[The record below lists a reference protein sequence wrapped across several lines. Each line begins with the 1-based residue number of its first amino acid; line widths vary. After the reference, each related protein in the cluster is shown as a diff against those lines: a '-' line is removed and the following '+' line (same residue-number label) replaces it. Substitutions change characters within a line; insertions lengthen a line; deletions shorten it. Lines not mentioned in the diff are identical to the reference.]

1 MIYNL
6 WFMLYNIIDIHSII
20 GIIHEL
26 SPLIL
31 YRYWY
36 LSISIHIYPYLSI
49 SIHHLHDSSV
59 SMEPSAAPC
68 RPWRQNSVKTMSRRP
83 RRRRWRCDPQG
94 LSWVVHKPSPSR
106 LRLMKSAWFGTCF
119 IFPYIGNDHPN
130 WLSHF
135 SEGFKLQTRNG

>member
-1 MIYNL
+1 MIYAIQHYRHPHNHRHNTWTITFDFISL
-6 WFMLYNIIDIHSII
+6 
-20 GIIHEL
+20 
-26 SPLIL
+26 LIP
-31 YRYWY
+31 
-36 LSISIHIYPYLSI
+36 IHIYPYLSI

-106 LRLMKSAWFGTCF
+106 LRLMKSAWFGTWLLF
-119 IFPYIGNDHPN
+119 EDLDYFSINIGNSNPS
-130 WLSHF
+130 WLSYF